1 MLRNIPVEILL
12 SHHRLTLRQ
21 VNALLGEGTVA
32 ESTEEKV
39 RALELTGEF
48 LEITDA
54 LRENGIEFISLKG
67 PLLSARLHGDPTVR
81 YFGDA
86 DILVPLKP
94 VDEAAAVLTGMGYL
108 PPSGSWPDN
117 SRKRRILTIHANELE
132 FSHPVKQLTV
142 ELHWRLLKVP
152 LVSAE
157 RLEVIIEENS
167 EKVIFSGREFSVMKP
182 ELELLYLV
190 IHGGWHW
197 WHRLKWL
204 VDIKD
209 YLEKMTI
216 DTGRFRELM
225 KELKAERMVGL
236 CNAMLMEYLPESRL
250 LPAEGVERRFMT
262 RFCRKRIASHSE
274 PLHDFFGRAFGSV
287 CYSMVSFPGFLY
299 KLRMIRMY
307 LFVPA
312 YFGKNSFFSSLP
324 LFYVYGP
331 VKLLAN
337 RLREMR

>member
-1 MLRNIPVEILL
+1 MNR
-12 SHHRLTLRQ
+12 
-21 VNALLGEGTVA
+21 LLGEGTVEERA
-32 ESTEEKV
+32 EEKI
-39 RALELTGEF
+39 RALELTREF

-54 LRENGIEFISLKG
+54 LRENGIEFIPLKG
-67 PLLSARLHGDPTVR
+67 PLLSYRLHGDSTVR

-86 DILVPLKP
+86 DILVALES
-94 VDEAAAVLTGMGYL
+94 VDKAAEVLTGMGYL
-108 PPSGSWPDN
+108 PTSGSWPVN
-117 SRKRRILTIHANELE
+117 SRKRRILTTHANELE
-132 FSHPVKQLTV
+132 FRHTVKQLTV

-152 LVSAE
+152 VVSNE
-157 RLEVIIEENS
+157 RLERIIWENS
-167 EKVIFSGREFSVMKP
+167 EHITFSGREFRVMKP
-182 ELELLYLV
+182 EMELLYLM

-209 YLEKMTI
+209 YLEKMPI
-216 DTGRFRELM
+216 DAGRFNELM
-225 KELKAERMVGL
+225 IELKAERMVGL
-236 CNAMLMEYLPESRL
+236 CNAMLREYLPDSGL
-250 LPAEGVERRFMT
+250 LPAEGVEKGFMS

-287 CYSMVSFPGFLY
+287 WYSLVSFPGVHY
-299 KLRMIRMY
+299 KLKMIRMY

-312 YFGKNSFFSSLP
+312 YFRKNRILSTLP
-324 LFYVYGP
+324 LFYIYGP